1 MATALLKIFNSEE
14 VNKLRKFILNHN
26 DKNCDIY
33 LRANDQLNFNLLS
46 DRYFQL
52 LKDIIGKDL
61 TYFYDSSTFLD
72 NVQSNTGIFHSDA
85 RNDNR
90 DPLSSDYKVWR
101 VGIYLQDHK
110 NYSGG
115 LKVIPKSHKRLLTNS
130 LNKIY
135 LIFRKFFKNNYKIKS
150 LIPIFNYINIPSE
163 PGDILIWNG
172 RTHHCGR
179 FKRLRW
185 LKNFSFHP
193 FIDRHIPSFLTIRE
207 KEERLILF
215 QNWGIEDDS
224 LINFIKYRINQKMIL
239 IIGRILEKI

>member
-1 MATALLKIFNSEE
+1 MIDIFN
-14 VNKLRKFILNHN
+14 
-26 DKNCDIY
+26 Y
-33 LRANDQLNFNLLS
+33 
-46 DRYFQL
+46 

-61 TYFYDSSTFLD
+61 TYFYDPVPLD

-185 LKNFSFHP
+185 LK
-193 FIDRHIPSFLTIRE
+193 
-207 KEERLILF
+207 ILF
-215 QNWGIEDDS
+215 SSIH
-224 LINFIKYRINQKMIL
+224 
-239 IIGRILEKI
+239 